1 MTMINHIRT
10 LLLNEDGSNKPGAN
24 YPLEEYVPP
33 DFQAVKLSF
42 ELKKVWCVL
51 FGLSPDRAYKNW
63 RLHQLLRAAEVSSLF
78 KECLKFD
85 PRNTTFGLNDKTV
98 DGNYGKLTI
107 TNVANKLISVY
118 VQQGTTLQTASGDS
132 SEDVKAFLAGSLSSD
147 DNKGVCY
154 GLYSLKTNNTQ
165 ITSTNL
171 ANGSFTQFT
180 QAGSSVNGYRPPVK
194 YISELDANI
203 YLSSDSVGEWYVEYV
218 SRPAIDLG
226 TVLANLKNLADVDLN
241 YLFAGELPEYKKFK
255 DYWYRGTDLVD
266 RVTAVALALAYKIEE
281 ARIKP

>member
-1 MTMINHIRT
+1 MINHIRT
-10 LLLNEDGSNKPGAN
+10 LLLNENGSNKPGAG

-33 DFQAVKLSF
+33 DFQAIKLPF

-51 FGLSPDRAYKNW
+51 FGLNPDRAYKNW

-85 PRNTTFGLNDKTV
+85 SRSTVFGLNDKTV
-98 DGNYGKLTI
+98 DGSYGKLII
-107 TNVANKLISVY
+107 TNVTNRLSSTY
-118 VQQGTTLQTASGDS
+118 VQQGSTLQTASGDS

-165 ITSTNL
+165 ITATNL

-180 QAGSSVNGYRPPVK
+180 QVGSSSNGYRPPVK
-194 YISELDANI
+194 YISELNANI

-218 SRPAIDLG
+218 SRPALDLG
-226 TVLANLKNLADVDLN
+226 VVLANLKNLADIDIDF
-241 YLFAGELPEYKKFK
+241 LFSGDLPEYKKFK
-255 DYWYRGTDLVD
+255 DYWHRGTDLVD
-266 RVTAVALALAYKIEE
+266 RVTAVVLGLAYKIEE
-281 ARIKP
+281 ARIKS